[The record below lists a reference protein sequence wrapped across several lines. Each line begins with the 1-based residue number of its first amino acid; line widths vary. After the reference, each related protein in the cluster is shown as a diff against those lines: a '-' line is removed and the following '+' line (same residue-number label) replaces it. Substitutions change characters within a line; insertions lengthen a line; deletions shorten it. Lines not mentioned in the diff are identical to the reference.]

1 MEDKECKCGHLD
13 SVHISDEADEFHCVG
28 FLGCECKE
36 FEEKVTEINF
46 YPDLKAHI
54 SPSAMAS
61 WVNSPGSFTSSYFAG
76 KKSADTLSMIF
87 GKQIH
92 AMIEAGLLPAK
103 KHFAHNESQISVPL
117 GIDGNAVKVLGTPD
131 SFGSLDVDSVDF
143 VDYKTGKKDNWGK
156 NELASDVKM
165 RATAW
170 LVWSITGKP
179 SKVNAHIEYLPV
191 EWDGEKRE
199 LRLIP
204 DTQSTVYSYT
214 YTGAELE
221 EFTSFIVKTVHA
233 INAYY
238 RTWKNSTADLVSEED
253 VAEFGRLEAEIQE
266 HEAEIAKAKEN
277 QDEVRARIQAQLE
290 FGGASGKETEFGTF
304 FFKEDKTYVYPPS
317 LKINYLNMG
326 LVLEDAEMIGAAANA
341 AKNNWEL
348 HNDPVKRER
357 KLQFRAKKKK

>member
-36 FEEKVTEINF
+36 FEEKVVEVNF

-76 KKSADTLSMIF
+76 KKSADTLSMTF
-87 GKQIH
+87 GKQVH

-103 KHFAHNESQISVPL
+103 KHFDWNESEISVPL
-117 GIDGNAVKVLGTPD
+117 DGMKEVKVLGTPD
-131 SFGSLDVDSVDF
+131 SFGSRSGDSVDF
-143 VDYKTGKKDNWGK
+143 VDYKTGKKDNWSK

-170 LVWSITGKP
+170 LVWRITDKP
-179 SKVNAHIEYLPV
+179 PKVHAHIEYLPV
-191 EWDGEKRE
+191 EWDEEKRE

-204 DTQSTVYSYT
+204 DTESTVYSYT

-221 EFTSFIVKTVHA
+221 EFTSFIVKTIHA
-233 INAYY
+233 VNTYY
-238 RTWKNSTADLVSEED
+238 RKWKDSTADLVSEED
-253 VAEFGRLEAEIQE
+253 VAEFGLLEAEIREYEGQ
-266 HEAEIAKAKEN
+266 IANAKER
-277 QDEVRARIQAQLE
+277 QDEVKARIQAQLE

-304 FFKEDKTYVYPPS
+304 FFKEDKTYAYPFN
-317 LKINYLNMG
+317 LKINYLDMG
-326 LVLEDAEMIGAAANA
+326 LVLEDAENIGAAANA
-341 AKNNWEL
+341 AKSNWEL
-348 HNDPVKRER
+348 HNDPAKRTR
-357 KLQFRAKKKK
+357 SLQFRAKKKK